1 MDEEETQGERLRR
14 TWPQRLMITAA
25 VGLSVVCF
33 AVAGVVWFTQQR
45 LEERQFV
52 VIQTAN
58 EAAELE
64 ALGDASGAPIGDP
77 DDGIDGGSAEGQSV
91 PVETFPQAEP
101 SARNLLITGA
111 DNNACID
118 PDSRF
123 APAFGDRTSLG
134 DRSDT
139 IMVWRINPSG
149 DNAAILS
156 FPRDLWVDIAGR
168 SSKNRINTAYE
179 KDDPQRLIDTI
190 WQNFQIPVDHFVQV
204 DFCAFKV
211 LVDAVDGVAV
221 PFDTPVRDVKTGLFV
236 PEPGCYTFEGEHA
249 LAYVR
254 SRQMEYLD
262 ADGEWQR
269 DGTSDLGRISRQ
281 QDFIERVVDELLAN
295 VLSPSVVRSLFET
308 NREYLVTDDQL
319 TLDRLLEFAGVVQR
333 LDSSLITSYQIQ
345 ARGGTVG
352 SNAVLFPQV
361 SGPNMQAVLAIF
373 QGRATLAS
381 AVEQEDDD
389 FGDEVVAT
397 TAPLPTTTTTTI
409 PATTTT
415 VVDPETGEPITP
427 SSTEAPTTTELATT
441 TTEAQAFEA
450 IPEVEAEE
458 NTFGIVPDG
467 NVRCP

>member
-1 MDEEETQGERLRR
+1 MTEETQGKRLRR
-14 TWPQRLMITAA
+14 TWPQRLMVAA
-25 VGLSVVCF
+25 TVGLSLVCF
-33 AVAGVVWFTQQR
+33 AVAGLVWLTQQR

-52 VIQTAN
+52 DI
-58 EAAELE
+58 EASAETTE
-64 ALGDASGAPIGDP
+64 VGILGDASDAPVGADSSNV
-77 DDGIDGGSAEGQSV
+77 DDGQPV

-101 SARNLLITGA
+101 SARNFLITGA

-168 SSKNRINTAYE
+168 SAKNRINTAYE
-179 KDDPQRLIDTI
+179 QNNPQRLIDTI
-190 WQNFQIPVDHFVQV
+190 WQNFQIPIDHFIQI

-221 PFDTPVRDVKTGLFV
+221 PFESPVRDVATGLFV
-236 PEPGCYTFEGEHA
+236 PEPGCFNFDGEHA

-254 SRQMEYLD
+254 SRKIEYVD
-262 ADGEWQR
+262 ATGEWQS

-281 QDFIERVVDELLAN
+281 QDFIERMVDELVSN
-295 VLSPSVVRSLFET
+295 VFSPSVVRSLFET
-308 NREYLVTDDQL
+308 NRRYLVTDDQL
-319 TLDRLLEFAGVVQR
+319 TLERLLEFAGVVQR
-333 LDSSLITSYQIQ
+333 LDSSSITSYQIQ

-381 AVEQEDDD
+381 AVEQENDE
-389 FGDEVVAT
+389 FEDEVVAT
-397 TAPLPTTTTTTI
+397 TAPLPTMVTTIAEPVTDEPVTPNAPSTTTGT
-409 PATTTT
+409 
-415 VVDPETGEPITP
+415 
-427 SSTEAPTTTELATT
+427 
-441 TTEAQAFEA
+441 QAFEA

-458 NTFGIVPDG
+458 NVFGVVPDG
-467 NVRCP
+467 AVRCP

>member
-1 MDEEETQGERLRR
+1 
-14 TWPQRLMITAA
+14 
-25 VGLSVVCF
+25 
-33 AVAGVVWFTQQR
+33 
-45 LEERQFV
+45 
-52 VIQTAN
+52 
-58 EAAELE
+58 
-64 ALGDASGAPIGDP
+64 
-77 DDGIDGGSAEGQSV
+77 
-91 PVETFPQAEP
+91 
-101 SARNLLITGA
+101 
-111 DNNACID
+111 
-118 PDSRF
+118 
-123 APAFGDRTSLG
+123 
-134 DRSDT
+134 
-139 IMVWRINPSG
+139 MVWRINPSG
-149 DNAAILS
+149 NNAAILS

-221 PFDTPVRDVKTGLFV
+221 PFETPVRDVKTGLFV
-236 PEPGCYTFEGEHA
+236 PEPGCYTFEGDHA

-254 SRQMEYLD
+254 SRQMEYFD

-281 QDFIERVVDELLAN
+281 QDFIERVVDELIAN

-308 NREYLVTDDQL
+308 NREYLVTDDRL

-381 AVEQEDDD
+381 AVEQEDDEFD
-389 FGDEVVAT
+389 DEVVAT

-409 PATTTT
+409 PASTTTI
-415 VVDPETGEPITP
+415 VDPETGEPITP
-427 SSTEAPTTTELATT
+427 STTEAPATT

-458 NTFGIVPDG
+458 NAFGVVPDG
-467 NVRCP
+467 TIRCP

>member
-1 MDEEETQGERLRR
+1 MSEETPSARLRR
-14 TWPQRLMITAA
+14 TWPQRLMIIAA
-25 VGLSVVCF
+25 VALSLVCF

-52 VIQTAN
+52 DIDTAD
-58 EAAELE
+58 EVAERE
-64 ALGDASGAPIGDP
+64 ALGDASGAPAADAGASV
-77 DDGIDGGSAEGQSV
+77 DGGDAESASV

-101 SARNLLITGA
+101 SARNFLITGA

-123 APAFGDRTSLG
+123 APAFGDRSALG

-149 DNAAILS
+149 NNAAILS

-221 PFDTPVRDVKTGLFV
+221 PFETPVRDVKTGLFV
-236 PEPGCYTFEGEHA
+236 PEPGCYTFEGDHA

-254 SRQMEYLD
+254 SRQMEYFD

-281 QDFIERVVDELLAN
+281 QDFIERVVDELIAN

-308 NREYLVTDDQL
+308 NREYLVTDDRL

-381 AVEQEDDD
+381 AVEQEDDEFD
-389 FGDEVVAT
+389 DEVVAT

-409 PATTTT
+409 PASTTTI
-415 VVDPETGEPITP
+415 VDPETGEPITP
-427 SSTEAPTTTELATT
+427 STTEAPATT

-458 NTFGIVPDG
+458 NAFGVVPDG
-467 NVRCP
+467 TIRCP